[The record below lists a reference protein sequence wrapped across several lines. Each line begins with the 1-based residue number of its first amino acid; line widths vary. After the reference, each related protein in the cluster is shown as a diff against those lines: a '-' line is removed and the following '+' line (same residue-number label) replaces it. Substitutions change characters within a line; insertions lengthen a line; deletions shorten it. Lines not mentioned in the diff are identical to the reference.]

1 MQIKTISGRT
11 QEIKVEDCPFQSIDV
26 IRGVPQGAILMA
38 LLFVVFINDL
48 TTQSD
53 YAPPFAQAD
62 DAKLIIANKHAQK
75 IKQELGKLHERS
87 TQLSPLSNKLIY
99 C

>member
-11 QEIKVEDCPFQSIDV
+11 QEIKVEDCLFQSIDV

-48 TTQSD
+48 TTLRMSTLSD
-53 YAPPFAQAD
+53 YASH
-62 DAKLIIANKHAQK
+62 L
-75 IKQELGKLHERS
+75 L
-87 TQLSPLSNKLIY
+87 
-99 C
+99 